1 LFPRARIA
9 NAVCMTQPMLSVAEA
24 QATILALY
32 SKIARPIASEV
43 IPNARALGRRLASNL
58 HATGAIPAHDLSMMD
73 GYAMNVADK
82 KVGAV
87 LEIHGESAA
96 GSLPQVLQPGTCM
109 RIATGAPVPSGATL
123 VLPQENVGVLSAEG
137 RRASRIEIREDTG
150 QGWIRHKGAEYNDG
164 DLCLA
169 AGTFLDASRLGFLA
183 ALNLAEVPVARKPRV
198 AILPTGNELKAAGST
213 LAPGQTPDVNGPML
227 MALCESMGAHCT
239 VYDPVK
245 DTQAA
250 TMQALEA
257 CRSSYDLVLTIGGV
271 SVGDHDWVESSLR
284 GLGAEIVFHRIRM
297 KPGKPLL
304 AATVPSGRADPPH
317 VLALGLPGNPNSALV
332 TFLLFAAPVLR
343 ALLGDPTPERRF
355 RSAPVMGPIR
365 AGGDREEFLRGKRRS
380 DGSIDVLNNQSSG
393 AVTALAQADTLIR
406 RSPHAPLHQDG
417 ALLDVA
423 TFAELL

>member
-1 LFPRARIA
+1 
-9 NAVCMTQPMLSVAEA
+9 MTQSMLSVAEA
-24 QATILALY
+24 QATVLAL
-32 SKIARPIASEV
+32 SSSLARPILGEALP
-43 IPNARALGRRLASNL
+43 IFCALGRRLAGNL
-58 HATGAIPAHDLSMMD
+58 HAKAAIPAHDLSMMD
-73 GYAMNVADK
+73 GYAMHIADK
-82 KVGAV
+82 RIGAV
-87 LEIHGESAA
+87 LEVHGESAA

-109 RIATGAPVPSGATL
+109 RIATGAPVPSGATF
-123 VLPQENVGVLSAEG
+123 VLPQENVGVLSPDE
-137 RRASRIEIREDTG
+137 RRVSRIEIRQDTG
-150 QGWIRHKGAEYNDG
+150 QGWIRKKGEEYNVG

-169 AGTFLDASRLGFLA
+169 GGTFLDPSRLGFLA
-183 ALNLAEVPVARKPRV
+183 ALNLAEVPVARKPKV
-198 AILPTGNELKAAGST
+198 AVLPTGNELKAPGAT

-227 MALCESMGAHCT
+227 MALCELIGAHCT
-239 VYDPVK
+239 VYEPVK

-257 CRSSYDLVLTIGGV
+257 CRDKHDLILTVGGV
-271 SVGDHDWVESSLR
+271 SVGDHDWVEASLR
-284 GLGAEIVFHRIRM
+284 NLGAEIAFHRIRM

-304 AATVPSGRADPPH
+304 AATVPSGNADQPP

-343 ALLGDPTPERRF
+343 TLLGDPTPERHF
-355 RSAPVMGPIR
+355 RSAPVWGAIR

-380 DGSIDVLNNQSSG
+380 DGSIEVLANQGSG

-406 RSPHAPLHQDG
+406 RLPHAPVHQDG